1 MITKLG
7 RPYAQSLL
15 DSLGSPGAATDALE
29 QLQATRSAMEQ
40 VPALRHMA
48 ANPAIPLEVKQRA
61 LGEVADSLGL
71 GQAIRRFLELLLEN
85 YRLVHLGEIVESFE
99 GLLNRRLGVVQARVV
114 TATDLTDEQRQ
125 QLRSTLES
133 VAGSKVELETS
144 VDAGLI
150 GGFVATIG
158 SQRYDTSV
166 KGRLERMTRELASG

>member
-15 DSLGSPGAATDALE
+15 DSLGSTGAATAALE
-29 QLQATRSAMEQ
+29 QLQAVHSAMEQ

-48 ANPAIPLEVKQRA
+48 ANPAIPIEVKQRT
-61 LGEVADSLGL
+61 LGEIADSLGL
-71 GQAIRRFLELLLEN
+71 GQAVRRFLELLLEN
-85 YRLVHLGEIVESFE
+85 YRLVDLGEIVESFE
-99 GLLNRRLGVVQARVV
+99 GLLNRKLGVVQASVV
-114 TATDLTDEQRQ
+114 TATELTDEQRQ
-125 QLRSTLES
+125 SLQSTLES

-144 VDAGLI
+144 VAEDLL

-166 KGRLERMTRELASG
+166 KGHLDRMVKEIAAG

>member
-15 DSLGSPGAATDALE
+15 DSLGSTGAATDALE
-29 QLQATRSAMEQ
+29 QLQAVHSAMEQ

-48 ANPAIPLEVKQRA
+48 ANPAIPIEVKKRT
-61 LGEVADSLGL
+61 LDEVANSLGL
-71 GQAIRRFLELLLEN
+71 GQAVRRFLELLLEN

-99 GLLNRRLGVVQARVV
+99 DLLNRKLGVVQASVV
-114 TATDLTDEQRQ
+114 TAAELDDEQRRKLQ
-125 QLRSTLES
+125 STLES

-144 VDAGLI
+144 VDADLL

-166 KGRLERMTRELASG
+166 KGHLERMAKDIAAG